1 MAGQDTLDQNS
12 DISSDCENSENEEK
26 INALVK
32 TLLNS
37 QPSPSQL
44 SGKKKPGRPKKVK
57 FQNDDLS
64 MILNVVLSLRDDFKK
79 LDQKLTNMDSRM
91 REYMGKMKKLEQE
104 NIELKAKSVALDK
117 RVCDLEN
124 IIEDLEQEAR
134 NNKLLVTFPK
144 LDPAVDVITKV
155 KETMEKELSI
165 SCEELRDV
173 NIRKFGKRNNMALIA
188 LNKTYLKGKI
198 FKELR
203 LKRPKDVF
211 VNEFLVHRRE
221 ALFRQ
226 LRQYKKEG
234 KVYSVFTLN
243 GKIYIKYAQNE
254 DKVLVNK
261 IEDLRFSVN

>member
-1 MAGQDTLDQNS
+1 M
-12 DISSDCENSENEEK
+12 
-26 INALVK
+26 
-32 TLLNS
+32 
-37 QPSPSQL
+37 
-44 SGKKKPGRPKKVK
+44 
-57 FQNDDLS
+57 
-64 MILNVVLSLRDDFKK
+64 
-79 LDQKLTNMDSRM
+79 
-91 REYMGKMKKLEQE
+91 
-104 NIELKAKSVALDK
+104 
-117 RVCDLEN
+117 CDLEN

-261 IEDLRFSVN
+261 IEDLRFSVNL